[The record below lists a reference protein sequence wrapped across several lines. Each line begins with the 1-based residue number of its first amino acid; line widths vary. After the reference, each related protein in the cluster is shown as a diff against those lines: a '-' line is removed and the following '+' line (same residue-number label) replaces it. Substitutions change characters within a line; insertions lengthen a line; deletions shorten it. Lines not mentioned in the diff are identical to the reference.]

1 MKRFYVASILMGI
14 SAMQVLAQEGERTL
28 SADSLFTMDSHLDSL
43 LRELPEVMV
52 VGERPV
58 VKAAQGKLIYDMPR
72 LLESR
77 AVDNVYEAVK
87 ELPGVMEMNDH
98 ITLGGQNVTVV
109 LDGKVTT
116 MTPSQLTTLLKSMP
130 AGRIEKAEVMYSAP
144 ARYQV
149 RGPMINI
156 CLKHG
161 GGDAPSL
168 QGELYAD
175 YKQKHYEA
183 LTGRASLLYAGRK
196 FSSDFL
202 YSYGY
207 GRGYFRTDKEALHTL
222 SDGTATSMNTN
233 EWQRNRSQTHSIRYG
248 LDWTLPKDHKLSFV
262 YDGRFMDG
270 RNRSAVQGSQNSETQ
285 TSRTDQLHSGRA
297 DYAAPSGLKAGMEY
311 TWFRAPST
319 QLLHSQLQGKQLD
332 FFSEDCQRI
341 NRWKA
346 YLSQE
351 HQLGKGWGMNYG
363 AVYTTSIDNSYQFYH
378 DPSTG
383 ELLTGSNN
391 LQSRR
396 REETLNFYVGANK
409 SFGTKLALDF
419 SLAAEQYHTSVWNE
433 WSFYPAV
440 SLNYLP
446 AAGHVWQL
454 SLSSDKGYPD
464 YWATQN
470 TISYMGGEYSE
481 IHGNPYLK
489 PDINYQLQLTYV
501 LKSKY
506 IFSTWYSHTKD
517 NATQTLYQSPERLV
531 EIYKYLNFDF
541 EQQAGVQSV
550 LPFNAGKWLNSRL
563 TLVGVYDRQKDSD
576 FWDIPFDRSV
586 VYGMASLSN
595 TFTLCS
601 KPDIRLIVNGMV
613 RSKAIQ
619 GIYDLPTSG
628 SVDAALRTSFAG
640 GKALLTLRCND
651 LFETAQISP
660 RIRFATQNVTN
671 HYAAFRE
678 FGVSFTYKFG
688 GYKEKKRES
697 IDTSRFK

>member
-1 MKRFYVASILMGI
+1 MKRFYLVSILTGL
-14 SAMQVLAQEGERTL
+14 SAMPIVAQESERTL
-28 SADSLFTMDSHLDSL
+28 SADSLLTMDSRLDSMF
-43 LRELPEVMV
+43 RELPEVMV

-58 VKAAQGKLIYDMPR
+58 VKVTQGKLVYDMPR
-72 LLESR
+72 LLDNR
-77 AVDNVYEAVK
+77 AVDNAYDAVK
-87 ELPGVMEMNDH
+87 ELPGVMEMNDN

-109 LDGKVTT
+109 LDGKVST
-116 MTPSQLTTLLKSMP
+116 MTTTQLTALLKSIP

-149 RGPMINI
+149 RGAMINI
-156 CLKHG
+156 CLKHKDG
-161 GGDAPSL
+161 EKPSL
-168 QGELYAD
+168 QGELFAD
-175 YKQKHYEA
+175 YKQKYYEGV
-183 LTGRASLLYAGRK
+183 TGRASLLYSGHR

-202 YSYGY
+202 YSYGQ
-207 GRGYFRTDKEALHTL
+207 GRNYFRTNKEAMHSLA
-222 SDGTATSMNTN
+222 DGTVVPMNTD
-233 EWQRNRSQTHSIRYG
+233 EWQRSRSNTHSIRYG
-248 LDWTLPKDHKLSFV
+248 LDWNLSKESKLSLI

-270 RNRSAVQGSQNSETQ
+270 RNRSTVEGSQNSETH
-285 TSRTDQLHSGRA
+285 TDRNDQLHSGRL
-297 DYAAPSGLKAGMEY
+297 DYTAPFGLKAGAEY
-311 TWFRAPST
+311 TWFRAPSS
-319 QLLHSQLQGKQLD
+319 QLLHSVLNDKELY
-332 FFSEDCQRI
+332 FFSKDNQRI

-351 HQLGKGWGMNYG
+351 HQLSKGWGVNYG
-363 AVYTTSIDNSYQFYH
+363 AIYTTSIDNSYQYYY

-383 ELLTGSNN
+383 ELLDGNNN
-391 LQSRR
+391 LKSRR
-396 REETLNFYVGANK
+396 REQTLNFYVGANK
-409 SFGTKLALDF
+409 SFGNKLALDF
-419 SLAAEQYHTSVWNE
+419 SLAAEQYHTAVWNE

-440 SLNYLP
+440 SLNYTP
-446 AAGHVWQL
+446 SAGNVWQL

-470 TISYMGGEYSE
+470 AVSYMGGEYSE

-506 IFSTWYSHTKD
+506 IFSSWYSHTKD

-541 EQQAGVQSV
+541 EQQAGLQSV
-550 LPFNAGKWLNSRL
+550 IPFKVGSWLSSRL
-563 TLVGVYDRQKDSD
+563 TVMGVYSRQKDSD
-576 FWDIPFDRSV
+576 FWDIPFDRKV
-586 VYGMASLSN
+586 LYGVALLSN
-595 TFTLCS
+595 TFTIS
-601 KPDIRLIVNGMV
+601 NKPDIKLIVNGMI

-628 SVDAALRTSFAG
+628 SLDAALRTSFAG

-651 LFETAQISP
+651 IFETAQISP

-678 FGVSFTYKFG
+678 FGVSLTYKFG
-688 GYKEKKRES
+688 GYKEKRREAV
-697 IDTSRFK
+697 DTSRFK

>member
-1 MKRFYVASILMGI
+1 MKRFYLVSILAGI
-14 SAMQVLAQEGERTL
+14 TAIQTLAQESERTL
-28 SADSLFTMDSHLDSL
+28 SADSIFTMDSRLDSM

-58 VKAAQGKLIYDMPR
+58 VKAAQGKLVYDMPR
-72 LLESR
+72 LLDSR
-77 AVDNVYEAVK
+77 AVDNAYGAVK
-87 ELPGVMEMNDH
+87 ELPGVMEMNDN

-109 LDGKVTT
+109 LDGKVST
-116 MTPSQLTTLLKSMP
+116 MTTGQLTALLKSIP
-130 AGRIEKAEVMYSAP
+130 ASRIEKAEVMYSAP

-161 GGDAPSL
+161 AGGNTSL

-175 YKQKHYEA
+175 YKQKHYEG
-183 LTGRASLLYAGRK
+183 LTGRASLLYSGRK

-222 SDGTATSMNTN
+222 SDGVVVPMNTD
-233 EWQRNRSQTHSIRYG
+233 EWQRSRSNTHSVRYG
-248 LDWTLPKDHKLSFV
+248 LDWVLPEEQKLSFV
-262 YDGRFMDG
+262 YDGRFMNG
-270 RNRSAVQGSQNSETQ
+270 RNRSTVEGSQNSETH
-285 TSRTDQLHSGRA
+285 TDKTDQLHSGRV
-297 DYAAPSGLKAGMEY
+297 DYTAPFGLKAGVEY
-311 TWFRAPST
+311 TWFRAPSD
-319 QLLHSQLQGKQLD
+319 QLLHSELHDQVLD
-332 FFSEDCQRI
+332 FRSEDCQRI

-351 HQLGKGWGMNYG
+351 HQLGKGWGVNYG
-363 AVYTTSIDNSYQFYH
+363 VIYTTSIDNSYQYYY
-378 DPSTG
+378 DSSTG
-383 ELLTGSNN
+383 EMLDGNNN
-391 LQSRR
+391 LKSRR
-396 REETLNFYVGANK
+396 KEQTLNLYVGANK
-409 SFGTKLALDF
+409 SLGDKLALDF
-419 SLAAEQYHTSVWNE
+419 SLAAEQYHTAVWNE

-440 SLNYLP
+440 SLNYTP
-446 AAGHVWQL
+446 SAGKVWQL

-464 YWATQN
+464 YWTTQN
-470 TISYMGGEYSE
+470 AVSYMGGEYSE

-489 PDINYQLQLTYV
+489 PDINYQLQLTHV

-517 NATQTLYQSPERLV
+517 NATQTLYQSSERLV

-541 EQQAGVQSV
+541 EQQVGVQSV
-550 LPFNAGKWLNSRL
+550 IPFKAGNWLDSRL

-576 FWDIPFDRSV
+576 FWDIPFDRKV

-595 TFTLCS
+595 TFTLSS
-601 KPDIRLIVNGMV
+601 KPDIKLIVSGMI

-628 SVDAALRTSFAG
+628 NLNAALRISFAG

-651 LFETAQISP
+651 IFETAQISP
-660 RIRFATQNVTN
+660 RIRFAMQNVTN

-688 GYKEKKRES
+688 GYKEKNRES
-697 IDTSRFK
+697 VDTSRFK